1 MSALVSSCAASSH
14 CARVREIGAGV
25 CVRPAEGPPRRSLPL
40 RLLMI
45 TRDEGEGE
53 GGRARLCS
61 RYRTRQRSVQG
72 VCMYCTVYK
81 LGREVGGVGKGDR
94 ASHVVAVRRN
104 VLCFFLRRWDLE
116 EDREIG
122 KGRALKDVTAPIA
135 PLTTN

>member
-1 MSALVSSCAASSH
+1 
-14 CARVREIGAGV
+14 
-25 CVRPAEGPPRRSLPL
+25 
-40 RLLMI
+40 
-45 TRDEGEGE
+45 
-53 GGRARLCS
+53 
-61 RYRTRQRSVQG
+61 
-72 VCMYCTVYK
+72 MYKVYVCTVQYK